1 MIQCRKNLS
10 EYPDRMEEGQAVI
23 RILRPKDISAKDY
36 FDVVR
41 VILNLPYTTREGVKT
56 DTEEGITTYIY
67 FHEIEKVRKGVSRIL
82 GDYKGDEPM
91 WNMDWLPVKL
101 RAFPEVDDT
110 DAYLDCTPQS
120 DNDMEIVYHSRE
132 PF

>member
-10 EYPDRMEEGQAVI
+10 VNPDRMEEGQAVI

-41 VILNLPYTTREGVKT
+41 VILDLPDTTRDGVETYAEG
-56 DTEEGITTYIY
+56 EISTYIY
-67 FHEIEKVRKGVSRIL
+67 FHEIEKVRKGVRRIL
-82 GDYKGDEPM
+82 GDYKGDNPI
-91 WNMDWLPVKL
+91 WNMDWLPVGL
-101 RAFPEVDDT
+101 RTFPEVDDT

-120 DNDMEIVYHSRE
+120 DNDMEMVYHSME
-132 PF
+132 E